1 MNKDLEIIFRD
12 MEEQGLIEK
21 FKTRRQIK
29 NAKHIKY
36 INPNVEKIFIEKPS
50 SSCILKKSNDAQGL
64 VAVASSRM
72 YNKAGIQTP
81 QIFLVGGGDKKVV
94 QTIQEDV
101 SENDDFETTLAGD
114 DIEFTKICW
123 NVFGKFKWQIFY
135 DANYQYGLLKLMTE
149 ECLEQLKNMFLA
161 DELRTDIDRHTKN
174 YFFYKRKGSDKYEG
188 VIVIDLDQMV
198 IYNYCH
204 GKKGEFEDF
213 LLYAYETEIPQMKL
227 DNVCYKQR
235 VKDIRELI
243 QDGVMSEKN
252 IETLK
257 KMLMY
262 DFPSEVKKVCK
273 QQGLRHKAKNM
284 LVDPIERL
292 WEYNNNT
299 IGKELGL

>member
-12 MEEQGLIEK
+12 MEEQGLIGK

-29 NAKHIKY
+29 NAKHIKH

-161 DELRTDIDRHTKN
+161 DELRTDIDRHTIN
-174 YFFYKRKGSDKYEG
+174 YFF
-188 VIVIDLDQMV
+188 
-198 IYNYCH
+198 
-204 GKKGEFEDF
+204 
-213 LLYAYETEIPQMKL
+213 
-227 DNVCYKQR
+227 
-235 VKDIRELI
+235 
-243 QDGVMSEKN
+243 
-252 IETLK
+252 
-257 KMLMY
+257 
-262 DFPSEVKKVCK
+262 
-273 QQGLRHKAKNM
+273 
-284 LVDPIERL
+284 
-292 WEYNNNT
+292 
-299 IGKELGL
+299 

>member
-12 MEEQGLIEK
+12 MEEEGLIGK
-21 FKTRRQIK
+21 FRARNQIK

-50 SSCILKKSNDAQGL
+50 LNCILKKTNDSQGL

-72 YNKAGIQTP
+72 YNEADIQTP
-81 QIFLVGGGDKKVV
+81 QIFLVGGDKNVV

-114 DIEFTKICW
+114 DVEYTKIGW

-149 ECLEQLKNMFLA
+149 DCLEQLKNMFLA

-174 YFFYKRKGSDKYEG
+174 YFFYKKKGSDKYEG

-213 LLYAYETEIPQMKL
+213 LLYAYETEIPQIKL
-227 DNVCYKQR
+227 DNACYKQR
-235 VKDIRELI
+235 VRDIQELI
-243 QDGVMSEKN
+243 QEGVMSEKN
-252 IETLK
+252 IEALK
-257 KMLMY
+257 KLLMY
-262 DFPSEVKKVCK
+262 DFPSEVRQVCK
-273 QQGLRHKAKNM
+273 QQGLRRKAKNM
-284 LVDPIERL
+284 LVDPVERL